1 MADVQKLIRR
11 TVRGMHGYVPGE
23 QPRDRRYV
31 KLNTN
36 ENPYPPSPQVIEAL
50 GDAIRDNLRLYPQ
63 PMADELRE
71 RAARLYRVKPENVLV
86 GNGSDELLAILMR
99 ATVDPGQGVAYPVPT
114 YTLYDTLV
122 TLHDGEAIRI
132 PFPDD
137 FSLPSELIEVDARLV
152 ILCNPNSPSGT
163 RIPADD
169 LRPLFRHDDRL
180 VVIDEAYVD
189 FGDGD
194 CLDLLGAFDNAVVLR
209 TLSKS
214 YSLAGMR
221 IGLALGSASVIAEL
235 AKVKDSYNVN
245 RLSIVAGAAAL
256 RDPRWMEANVRRIRR
271 TREALT
277 RRLVELGFAVPPSQ
291 ANFVLARKA
300 GEDLGPLYE
309 ALRRRGVLVRH
320 FATPDLY
327 DALRIT
333 VGTDDDVALLVRVLG
348 QLAG

>member
-11 TVRGMHGYVPGE
+11 TVRGMQGYVPGE

-71 RAARLYRVKPENVLV
+71 RAARLYRLKPENVLV

-122 TLHDGEAIRI
+122 ALHDGEAIRI
-132 PFPDD
+132 PFSGD
-137 FSLPSELIEVDARLV
+137 FSLPEELVEVDARLV

-189 FGDGD
+189 FADGN
-194 CLDLLGAFDNAVVLR
+194 CLDLLGEFDNAIVLR

-221 IGLALGSASVIAEL
+221 IGLALGAENVIAEL
-235 AKVKDSYNVN
+235 AKAKDSYNVN

-271 TREALT
+271 TREALV
-277 RRLVELGFAVPPSQ
+277 RRLVELGFEVPPSQ
-291 ANFVLARKA
+291 ANFVLARKP
-300 GEDLGPLYE
+300 GEDLRPLYE
-309 ALRRRGVLVRH
+309 GLKRRGVLVRH

-327 DALRIT
+327 DAMRIT

>member
-1 MADVQKLIRR
+1 MADLQRIFRK
-11 TVRGMHGYVPGE
+11 TVRAMQGYVPGE

-50 GDAIRDNLRLYPQ
+50 ADALGENLRLYPR
-63 PMADELRE
+63 PMGDELRE
-71 RAARLYRVKPENVLV
+71 RAARLYRLKPENVLV

-99 ATVDPGQGVAYPVPT
+99 AVIDPGQCVAYPVPT
-114 YTLYDTLV
+114 YSLYDTLASI
-122 TLHDGEAIRI
+122 HEAEPVRI

-137 FSLPSELIEVDARLV
+137 WSLPAELVEVDARLV

-163 RIPADD
+163 RIPADA
-169 LRPLFRHDDRL
+169 LKPLFAHQDRL

-189 FGDGD
+189 FADGN
-194 CLDLLGAFDNAVVLR
+194 CLDLLSEFDNAVILR

-221 IGLALGSASVIAEL
+221 IGLLLASARVVDEL

-256 RDPRWMEANVRRIRR
+256 RDPRWMESNLRRIRR
-271 TREALT
+271 TRDALS
-277 RRLVELGFAVPPSQ
+277 RRLVDLGFEVPPSQ
-291 ANFVLARKA
+291 TNFVMARRK
-300 GEDLGPLYE
+300 GQDLGPLYE
-309 ALRRRGVLVRH
+309 GLKRRGVLVRH
-320 FATPDLY
+320 FATPELY
-327 DALRIT
+327 DSLRIT
-333 VGTDDDVALLVRVLG
+333 VGTDDEVALLLRVVG

>member
-1 MADVQKLIRR
+1 MFRKAVEA
-11 TVRGMHGYVPGE
+11 MEGYVPGE

-36 ENPYPPSPQVIEAL
+36 ENPYPPSPQVLEAL
-50 GDAIRDNLRLYPQ
+50 RDAIGENLKLYPR

-71 RAARLYRVKPENVLV
+71 RAARFYRLEPENVLV

-99 ATVDPGQGVAYPVPT
+99 ATIDAGDRVAYPVPT
-114 YTLYDTLV
+114 YSLYDTLV
-122 TLHDGEAIRI
+122 TIHGGAPVRV
-132 PFPDD
+132 PFPSD
-137 FSLPSELIEVDARLV
+137 FSLPDELAEVDARLV
-152 ILCNPNSPSGT
+152 IVCNPNAPSGT
-163 RIPADD
+163 WIPPQA
-169 LRPLFRHDDRL
+169 LGPLFRRRDRV

-189 FGDGD
+189 FAEGP
-194 CLDLLGAFDNAVVLR
+194 CLELVREMPNAVVVR

-221 IGLALGSASVIAEL
+221 IGLLLANPQVVVQL

-277 RRLVELGFAVPPSQ
+277 RRLVEMGFEVPPSH
-291 ANFVLARKA
+291 ANFVLARKP

-309 ALRRRGVLVRH
+309 GLKRRGVLVRY
-320 FATPDLY
+320 FATAELR

-333 VGTDDDVALLVRVLG
+333 VGTDDEIALLLRVLE
-348 QLAG
+348 QLLG